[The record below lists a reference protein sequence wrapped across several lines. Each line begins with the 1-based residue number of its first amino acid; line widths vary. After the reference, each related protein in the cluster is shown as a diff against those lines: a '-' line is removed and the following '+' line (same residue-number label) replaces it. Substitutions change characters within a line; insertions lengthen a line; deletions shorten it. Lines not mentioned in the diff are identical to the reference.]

1 MSSHYNDVATDDLKS
16 EKQKI
21 EFLGDID
28 TEKIYMDLYDGWI
41 NNKSQLSRETNV
53 LKLK

>member
-1 MSSHYNDVATDDLKS
+1 MS

-41 NNKSQLSRETNV
+41 NSKEQLNTETNV
-53 LKLK
+53 LRLK